1 MEKRLRKG
9 ISVLVVFLLLGGL
22 VVPSAMAQEGAT
34 ADEYNMLDLFI
45 ARPLGVAAGIVGS
58 GLFILSLPFTVPS
71 GGVKDAARILIK
83 EPFSFSFKRDFPD
96 PDLCPDGYK
105 Y

>member
-1 MEKRLRKG
+1 
-9 ISVLVVFLLLGGL
+9 
-22 VVPSAMAQEGAT
+22 
-34 ADEYNMLDLFI
+34 
-45 ARPLGVAAGIVGS
+45 VAAGIVGS